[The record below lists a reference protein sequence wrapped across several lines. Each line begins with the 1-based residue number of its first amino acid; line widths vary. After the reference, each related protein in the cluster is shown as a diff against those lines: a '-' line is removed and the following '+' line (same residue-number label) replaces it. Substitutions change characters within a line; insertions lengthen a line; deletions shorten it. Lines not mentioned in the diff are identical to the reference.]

1 MDGNGQGNGVPPQPS
16 VPGGRIKGEGAKAF
30 EAFTIYREMGPARSH
45 AKVGQALG
53 KSTVMV
59 GKWSVQWNWVERVAE
74 WDDYADLKE
83 RERDIV
89 EREKAVSKMNKDHA
103 TLGRAA
109 QVVASRKL
117 AVYEPESET
126 AEARDRAQA
135 AIDALSAGEA
145 TALMREGAKL
155 ERLARGETTER
166 LEVREAQKW
175 VDRLLPIAMTYIP
188 DDSHEAFLTDVEAVL
203 GLGTGVSRV
212 EDEDA

>member
-1 MDGNGQGNGVPPQPS
+1 MDGNGRGNGGPPQPS
-16 VPGGRIKGEGAKAF
+16 VPGGRIKGETAKAF
-30 EAFTIYREMGPARSH
+30 HAFTLYREMGPSRTA
-45 AKVGQALG
+45 
-53 KSTVMV
+53 
-59 GKWSVQWNWVERVAE
+59 ERVAKELGVTRQNVARWQAANDWIERAAE
-74 WDDYADLKE
+74 WDDFADLKE

-89 EREKAVSKMNKDHA
+89 EREKAVSKMNRDHA

-126 AEARDRAQA
+126 AEARARAQG

-166 LEVREAQKW
+166 LEVREAQRW
-175 VDRLLPIAMTYIP
+175 VDRLLPIALTYIP
-188 DDSHEAFLTDVEAVL
+188 DDSHEAFLVDVEAVL
-203 GLGTGVSRV
+203 GLGTGVAPAA
-212 EDEDA
+212 EDD